1 MTRNRETGH
10 RIGWE
15 GYASIMRGL
24 QLNPATADEV
34 AAAHG
39 LHINTART
47 VLRALHA
54 MQLVHVAAWRPIVQN
69 RKAAVYGFGAFADVP
84 HPTGKPRTF
93 RRSNN
98 LLPTV
103 ITLAHVMRAL
113 VRPVTIAELK
123 AISGADHTWTGRFLR
138 HCEQIGLARVSGW
151 AQGHTGGHPAALWM
165 LGSAPGAPKPQP
177 KCRAQ
182 VHREYRARRKAARA
196 TQELHTLVAQQLHA
210 AAVAVPFT
218 GGAQ

>member
-1 MTRNRETGH
+1 MASKRETGH

-24 QLNPATADEV
+24 QLQPATADEV

-54 MQLVHVAAWRPIVQN
+54 MHLVHVAAWRTIVQN
-69 RKAAVYGFGAFADVP
+69 RKAAVYGFGAFIDVP

-93 RRSNN
+93 RRASN
-98 LLPTV
+98 LLPTI

-113 VRPVTIAELK
+113 VKPVTIAELK
-123 AISGADHTWTGRFLR
+123 QTSGADQTWIGRFLR
-138 HCEQIGLARVSGW
+138 HCEQIGLARISGW
-151 AQGHTGGHPAALWM
+151 VQGQTGGHPAALWV
-165 LGSAPGAPKPQP
+165 LGCGPSAPKPAP
-177 KCRAQ
+177 KCRRQ
-182 VHREYRARRKAARA
+182 IHREYRARRKARKS
-196 TQELHTLVAQQLHA
+196 TQTLHALVAQQLHA
-210 AAVAVPFT
+210 SAVAAPFV
-218 GGAQ
+218 GGAL